1 MIVNVGFGSLAVA
14 FVVALYSVGAALYG
28 VRSKADAWIESAR
41 YAVISV
47 FLLIS
52 LAVATL
58 IVLMLTGHYEVAYVY
73 EVINSGMP
81 VYLKVTALWGGQEGS
96 LLFWCWL
103 MAGAAFIVM
112 LRNWKEDRPLLPWVI
127 AVTMVT
133 LAFFLGMTIFSV
145 DVFARLWTMPD
156 GTEVTSIFQ
165 PAGAMAIYPYNG
177 VGLNPLLRHP
187 AMIIHPPAL
196 YLGFVLFIVPFA
208 FAIAAL
214 ITGQKDDRWI
224 ALTHRWTLTAWLF
237 LSAGLLLGMWWAYG
251 VLGWGG
257 YWGWDPVE
265 IAALM
270 PWLSGTAFLHSAILL
285 ERRDLARRWTVFLIM
300 LTYALVILGTFLTR
314 SGLLSSVH
322 AFAESDLGI
331 PFFIFLSLALIGMF
345 GLLVYRWNDLEGH
358 GVLTSLLSRDSIFIL
373 NNLFIMGILAVC
385 LWGVLFP
392 IVSEWITGQRI
403 TVGPPFYEHAAGPLF
418 AVLLLLMGIVP
429 LMAWGR
435 STMKTLGAA
444 LWKPLVAALVLL
456 VIAFA
461 LGVRQWAAL
470 LGIGL
475 AALAGC
481 VTLYDYGRSVWLRHK
496 SRGETLLLSLWR
508 TSGVSRRR
516 YGGYIIHVG
525 FSLMALGV
533 IGIDMF
539 QTQTQA
545 TLALGQS
552 IQLDGYTLAY
562 HKLNTTDTPD
572 GRNLAQAVLDI
583 SYQGS
588 SIGQLLPTRDYYYT
602 IQQDVTLPA
611 IRSTLKDDLYVVLAD
626 WQDISTQNATFKVYH
641 NPLVAWLWIGG
652 VVLVL
657 GTLMAAWPS
666 EEKRRRNKQVL
677 P

>member
-1 MIVNVGFGSLAVA
+1 MITNIGFGSLAIA

-28 VRSKADAWIESAR
+28 ARSKAEAWVESAR
-41 YAVISV
+41 YAV
-47 FLLIS
+47 
-52 LAVATL
+52 LAVFFLITLAVMAL

-73 EVINSGMP
+73 QVINSSMP
-81 VYLKVTALWGGQEGS
+81 LYLKVTALWGGQNGS

-127 AVTMVT
+127 VVTMVT
-133 LAFFLGMTIFSV
+133 LAFFLSMTIFAENA
-145 DVFARLWTMPD
+145 FYRFWTLAD
-156 GTEVTSIFQ
+156 GTEVTSVFQ
-165 PAGAMAIYPYNG
+165 PAGATPIFPYNG

-196 YLGFVLFIVPFA
+196 YLGFVLFVIPFA
-208 FAIAAL
+208 FAIASL

-270 PWLSGTAFLHSAILL
+270 PWLSGTTFLHSAIIL

-322 AFAESDLGI
+322 AFAESNLGV
-331 PFFIFLSLALIGMF
+331 PFFIFLSLTLIGMF
-345 GLLVYRWNDLEGH
+345 GLFLYRWNDLESH
-358 GVLTSLLSRDSIFIL
+358 GTLTSLLSRESMFII
-373 NNLFIMGILAVC
+373 NNLLIMGVLAVC

-392 IVSEWITGQRI
+392 IVSEWITGQSI
-403 TVGPPFYEHAAGPLF
+403 TVGPPFYERAAGPLF
-418 AVLLLLMGIVP
+418 AGLLLLMGIVP
-429 LMAWGR
+429 LAAWGR
-435 STMKTLGAA
+435 STLKTLGSAI
-444 LWKPLVAALVLL
+444 WKPLAAALVLL
-456 VIAFA
+456 AIAFA

-475 AALAGC
+475 ASLAGC
-481 VTLYDYGRSVWLRHK
+481 VTLYDYGRSVWLRQR
-496 SRGETLLLSLWR
+496 SRSETVLQSFWR
-508 TSGVSRRR
+508 TPGVSRRR

-525 FSLMALGV
+525 ISLMALGI
-533 IGIDMF
+533 IGINMF

-552 IQLDGYTLAY
+552 MQLDGYTLAY
-562 HKLNTTDTPD
+562 RKLDTTDTTD
-572 GRNLAQAVLDI
+572 GRNLAQAELDI
-583 SYQGS
+583 SYNGAPV
-588 SIGQLLPTRDYYYT
+588 GQLFPTRDYYYA
-602 IQQDVTLPA
+602 IEQDVTLPA
-611 IRSTLKDDLYVVLAD
+611 IRSTLKDDLYIVLAD
-626 WQDISTQNATFKVYH
+626 WQDISTRSATFKVYH

-652 VVLVL
+652 AVLIL

-666 EEKRRRNKQVL
+666 EDKRRRNRQVL
-677 P
+677 T

>member
-1 MIVNVGFGSLAVA
+1 
-14 FVVALYSVGAALYG
+14 
-28 VRSKADAWIESAR
+28 
-41 YAVISV
+41 
-47 FLLIS
+47 
-52 LAVATL
+52 
-58 IVLMLTGHYEVAYVY
+58 
-73 EVINSGMP
+73 
-81 VYLKVTALWGGQEGS
+81 
-96 LLFWCWL
+96 
-103 MAGAAFIVM
+103 
-112 LRNWKEDRPLLPWVI
+112 
-127 AVTMVT
+127 
-133 LAFFLGMTIFSV
+133 
-145 DVFARLWTMPD
+145 
-156 GTEVTSIFQ
+156 
-165 PAGAMAIYPYNG
+165 
-177 VGLNPLLRHP
+177 
-187 AMIIHPPAL
+187 
-196 YLGFVLFIVPFA
+196 
-208 FAIAAL
+208 
-214 ITGQKDDRWI
+214 
-224 ALTHRWTLTAWLF
+224 
-237 LSAGLLLGMWWAYG
+237 
-251 VLGWGG
+251 
-257 YWGWDPVE
+257 
-265 IAALM
+265 
-270 PWLSGTAFLHSAILL
+270 
-285 ERRDLARRWTVFLIM
+285 
-300 LTYALVILGTFLTR
+300 
-314 SGLLSSVH
+314 
-322 AFAESDLGI
+322 
-331 PFFIFLSLALIGMF
+331 
-345 GLLVYRWNDLEGH
+345 
-358 GVLTSLLSRDSIFIL
+358 
-373 NNLFIMGILAVC
+373 
-385 LWGVLFP
+385 
-392 IVSEWITGQRI
+392 
-403 TVGPPFYEHAAGPLF
+403 
-418 AVLLLLMGIVP
+418 
-429 LMAWGR
+429 
-435 STMKTLGAA
+435 
-444 LWKPLVAALVLL
+444 
-456 VIAFA
+456 

-508 TSGVSRRR
+508 TPGVSRRR